1 MYINREISWLEFD
14 RRVLEQA
21 ARGDLPLLER
31 LKFLAI
37 SASNLDE
44 FYQVRVGGLQL
55 MQRSG
60 KILQD
65 AAGQTPEE
73 QLKNIRARAQEIVQR
88 QYELMN
94 TLLLPLM
101 REAGVAPVPLENL
114 SEAQLSSLGTLFMQQ
129 VAPLLTPLALEKERT
144 ITLPNLSLALG
155 VELAGK
161 DADADKSRLVVVAL
175 PEALP
180 RRVHAACLEEDR
192 YVLLEELSAHFI
204 GMLFEGER
212 ILHCTPLRVTR
223 NGDITV
229 QEEEG
234 TDFAWEMSQ
243 VLVARKFSDCVRMEL
258 PEGVDGAFARKLAQQ
273 VGAEEE
279 TICHLP
285 GYLRLSDFGRMA
297 EEPGHERLK
306 IVPWEPNPPEGVDPS
321 LSMFDNISRGDI
333 LINTPFESYEPVVKL
348 AEEAAEDPN
357 VLAIK
362 QLLYRTANNSR
373 FITALCR
380 AAERGKQVTAL
391 VELKAR
397 FDEGHNLSQA
407 ERLQRA
413 GVQVIYGVK
422 GFKTHAKAML
432 IVRRENGVL
441 KRYCHIGTGN
451 YNEDTAR
458 IYGDL
463 SLLTC
468 EETMGADISQFFNC
482 VTGLTQMRRFRRLY
496 PSPAFMKER
505 LLELV
510 RAETQRARR
519 GETARI
525 LAKMNS
531 LNDPDMMEALE
542 EASRAGVEIRLNVRG
557 ICCWV
562 PSTEEGRRHTRIVSI
577 VDRYLEHAR
586 ILCFHNGGDELV
598 FITSADWMS
607 RNLDRRVELLAP
619 VEDKRLARRAVEILH
634 ACMRDNVQASVIL
647 PDGSSAPV
655 VPGPD
660 EPPFRMQEHPVPR
673 EKIAAL
679 FLCRTSQ
686 KTIRQYEK
694 SCGGIPALRRIHR
707 SQHAHRVLGVRRH
720 HPDDHGY
727 SSSACNLHA
736 HPFFCISQ
744 PADRVFGFRRGPAH

>member
-21 ARGDLPLLER
+21 AREDLPLLER

-129 VAPLLTPLALEKERT
+129 VAPLLTPLALEEERT

-258 PEGVDGAFARKLAQQ
+258 PEDVDDAFARRLAQQ
-273 VGAEEE
+273 IGAEEE

-660 EPPFRMQEHPVPR
+660 EPPFRMQEHLQQQARKRARASGKNSRTVLVPH
-673 EKIAAL
+673 KP
-679 FLCRTSQ
+679 
-686 KTIRQYEK
+686 KNN
-694 SCGGIPALRRIHR
+694 PA
-707 SQHAHRVLGVRRH
+707 V
-720 HPDDHGY
+720 
-727 SSSACNLHA
+727 
-736 HPFFCISQ
+736 
-744 PADRVFGFRRGPAH
+744 